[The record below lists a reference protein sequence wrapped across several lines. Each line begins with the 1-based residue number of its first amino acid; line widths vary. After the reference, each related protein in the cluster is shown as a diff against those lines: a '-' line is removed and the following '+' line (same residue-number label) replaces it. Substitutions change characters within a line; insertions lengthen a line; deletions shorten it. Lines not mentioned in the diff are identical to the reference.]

1 MQGICMKFAQ
11 AVVGRNYSRLMVAL
25 LSMVMLTSVQAQE
38 TSSDNVNGE
47 DANVPDVSAIVQ
59 RSEKASYYVGDD
71 GKSMARMMIV
81 DSQGRKQMR
90 QFTILRKDVLDA
102 DGNET
107 GDQRMLV
114 FFSRPTE
121 VKGTVFRVE
130 KHADS
135 NTDDDRWLYLPAL
148 DLVKRI
154 AAGDKRTS
162 FVGSHFFYED
172 VSGRAIAQDTFTLL
186 ETTSTHF
193 ILKAEP
199 KRPDSVEFTHY
210 IVEIDKQTYLPS
222 LINFYKGDTN
232 YRRVESVKVEEVQG
246 YPTVVRSKVSDLES
260 GGYTLME
267 FRGMKYDIGLPDS
280 VFSERSLRVP
290 PREFI
295 E

>member
-1 MQGICMKFAQ
+1 MRSLCRTSVRE
-11 AVVGRNYSRLMVAL
+11 AVNLKYSLLVLAL
-25 LSMVMLTSVQAQE
+25 LGVAMMISAQVE
-38 TSSDNVNGE
+38 ARSLD
-47 DANVPDVSAIVQ
+47 DADAIVKL
-59 RSEKASYYVGDD
+59 SEKASYYAGKD
-71 GKSMARMMIV
+71 GKSLARMMIV

-102 DGNET
+102 DGQEN

-130 KHADS
+130 KHADL

-172 VSGRAIAQDTFTLL
+172 VSGRSIAEDTFTLL
-186 ETTSTHF
+186 DTTETDY
-193 ILKAEP
+193 ILRAEP
-199 KRPDSVEFTHY
+199 KRPDTVEFSHY
-210 IVEIDKQTYLPS
+210 IVEIDKETYLPS
-222 LINFYKGDTN
+222 LINFYKGDNN
-232 YRRVESVKVEEVQG
+232 YRRVETVKVENVQG
-246 YPTVVRSKVSDLES
+246 YPTVVRSKVSDLAA

-267 FRGMKYDIGLPDS
+267 FRGMQYDIGLPDS